1 MALHK
6 GSEGVVKIG
15 SNTIAEVR
23 DWSLEET
30 AETIDSTELSDSA
43 KTFEVGTT
51 SWSGS
56 LNCFWDETDTTGQ
69 GACTVGAS
77 VTLNLYPEGATPG
90 DTYATG
96 TALINSL
103 SKSGGIDGLVEASF
117 SFQGTGA
124 LTWGT
129 VS

>member
-1 MALHK
+1 MAVHK
-6 GSEGVVKIG
+6 GSEGVVKILT
-15 SNTIAEVR
+15 NTVAEVR

-30 AETIDSTELSDSA
+30 AETIDSTQLSDSA

-56 LNCFWDETDTTGQ
+56 VNAFWDETDTSGE
-69 GACTVGAS
+69 GAMTAGAS
-77 VTLNLYPEGATPG
+77 VTLNLYPEGATSG
-90 DTYATG
+90 DTYGSGDA
-96 TALINSL
+96 IISSI

-124 LTWGT
+124 LTWAT
-129 VS
+129 V

>member
-77 VTLNLYPEGATPG
+77 VTLNLYPEGATTG

-96 TALINSL
+96 TARINSL
-103 SKSGGIDGLVEASF
+103 SKSGGIDGRGEAAF

>member
-56 LNCFWDETDTTGQ
+56 LNCFWVETATTGQ

-77 VTLNLYPEGATPG
+77 VTLNLYPEGATTG

>member
-30 AETIDSTELSDSA
+30 AETIDSTELSESA

-77 VTLNLYPEGATPG
+77 VTLNLYPEGATTG

>member
-1 MALHK
+1 MAVHK
-6 GSEGVVKIG
+6 GSEGVVKILT
-15 SNTIAEVR
+15 NTVAEVR

-30 AETIDSTELSDSA
+30 AETIDSTQLSDSA

-56 LNCFWDETDTTGQ
+56 VNAFWDETDTSGQ
-69 GACTVGAS
+69 GAMTAGAS
-77 VTLNLYPEGATPG
+77 VTLNLYPEGATSG
-90 DTYATG
+90 DTYGSGDA
-96 TALINSL
+96 IISSI

-124 LTWGT
+124 LTWAT
-129 VS
+129 V

>member
-1 MALHK
+1 MAVHK
-6 GSEGVVKIG
+6 GSEGVVKILT
-15 SNTIAEVR
+15 NTVAEVR

-30 AETIDSTELSDSA
+30 AETIDSTQLSDAA

-56 LNCFWDETDTTGQ
+56 VNAFWDETDTNGQ
-69 GACTVGAS
+69 VAMSAGAS
-77 VTLNLYPEGATPG
+77 VTLNLYPEGATSG
-90 DTYATG
+90 DTYGSG
-96 TALINSL
+96 TAIISSI

-124 LTWGT
+124 LTWAT
-129 VS
+129 V

>member
-1 MALHK
+1 MGA
-6 GSEGVVKIG
+6 
-15 SNTIAEVR
+15 NTVAETT
-23 DWSLEET
+23 DMSLEQT
-30 AETIDSTELSDSA
+30 ADMIEDTQMSDSTKSFVS
-43 KTFEVGTT
+43 GQT

-56 LNCFWDETDTTGQ
+56 LTAHWDETDTNGQ
-69 GACTVGAS
+69 ESLTIGAS
-77 VTLNLYPEGATPG
+77 AVINFEPEGKATG

-96 TALINSL
+96 TALVSSVGVASTKN
-103 SKSGGIDGLVEASF
+103 GIVSRTV

>member
-1 MALHK
+1 MAVHK
-6 GSEGVVKIG
+6 GSEGAVKVGANIV
-15 SNTIAEVR
+15 AEVR

-30 AETIDSTELSDSA
+30 AETIDSTEMSDAA

-56 LNCFWDETDTTGQ
+56 VNAFWDETDSSGQ
-69 GACTVGAS
+69 GAMTVGSS
-77 VTLNLYPEGATPG
+77 VTLNLYPEGATSG
-90 DTYATG
+90 DTFGSG
-96 TALINSL
+96 TAIISSI

-124 LTWGT
+124 LTWAA

>member
-56 LNCFWDETDTTGQ
+56 LNCFWDEPDTTGQ

-77 VTLNLYPEGATPG
+77 VTLNLYPEGATTG